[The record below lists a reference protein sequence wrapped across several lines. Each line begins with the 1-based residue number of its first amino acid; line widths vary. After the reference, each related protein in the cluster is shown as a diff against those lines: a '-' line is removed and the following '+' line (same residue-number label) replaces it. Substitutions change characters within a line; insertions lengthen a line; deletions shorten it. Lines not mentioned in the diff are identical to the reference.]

1 MITISDYKKMITR
14 FRLFWFD
21 LSKNEGSYSSEQKS
35 LAKTAFIAGYKKGF
49 DIGYMEGRK

>member
-1 MITISDYKKMITR
+1 MMTISDYKKMITR

-21 LSKNEGSYSSEQKS
+21 LSKNEGSHSPEQKS

>member
-1 MITISDYKKMITR
+1 MMTISDYKKMIVR

-21 LSKNEGSYSSEQKS
+21 LEKKEGPHTPEQKS

-49 DIGYMEGRK
+49 EHKVWR